1 MTKAVIV
8 LACLVASTA
17 ALGAEAQPAIPA
29 VPTPGVRPPAAPAL
43 PQPPSVPT
51 AVVAPP
57 EADRM
62 PLLKLLAA
70 GNQTN
75 SAHAEGALVAVAG
88 FAFTLLI
95 VLVLMAFR
103 RAQEHE
109 RYETIRRLIEKG
121 AEIPKELLGVVAK
134 EGSDLRRG
142 VIFISLGVG
151 FVVFFLMGTGSGVG
165 ALFVCLGLGYL
176 LSWRMERKKAG

>member
-1 MTKAVIV
+1 MTKLFAVV
-8 LACLVASTA
+8 WLAWA
-17 ALGAEAQPAIPA
+17 AGALAAEPQPA
-29 VPTPGVRPPAAPAL
+29 PTPAPTPAAAPAAPA
-43 PQPPSVPT
+43 P
-51 AVVAPP
+51 A
-57 EADRM
+57 ADVIANV
-62 PLLKLLAA
+62 PLLRVIAA
-70 GNQTN
+70 GAQTN

-109 RYETIRRLIEKG
+109 RYETIRRLVEKG

-142 VIFISLGVG
+142 VVFISLGIGLGV
-151 FVVFFLMGTGSGVG
+151 FVMSGSGWGLG
-165 ALFVCLGLGYL
+165 ALFVCLGFGYL
-176 LSWRMERKKAG
+176 LSSRMDKKKASTIRGR

>member
-1 MTKAVIV
+1 MTKQIV
-8 LACLVASTA
+8 AFACLAASTVALA
-17 ALGAEAQPAIPA
+17 AGAQPSTTPA
-29 VPTPGVRPPAAPAL
+29 VPTPVVQPSVPAPPQPPAARAA
-43 PQPPSVPT
+43 QP
-51 AVVAPP
+51 
-57 EADRM
+57 EDRM

-95 VLVLMAFR
+95 VMLLMAFR

-151 FVVFFLMGTGSGVG
+151 FVVFFTMGSGSGVG

-176 LSWRMERKKAG
+176 LAWKMEPKKAG

>member
-1 MTKAVIV
+1 MSLMRLIG
-8 LACLVASTA
+8 ASA
-17 ALGAEAQPAIPA
+17 
-29 VPTPGVRPPAAPAL
+29 
-43 PQPPSVPT
+43 
-51 AVVAPP
+51 
-57 EADRM
+57 
-62 PLLKLLAA
+62 
-70 GNQTN
+70 QTN

-142 VIFISLGVG
+142 VVFVALGVG
-151 FVVFFLMGTGSGVG
+151 FIVFFMIGAGWGVG
-165 ALFVCLGLGYL
+165 ALFICLGGGYL
-176 LSWRMERKKAG
+176 LSSMMEKKKA

>member
-1 MTKAVIV
+1 MTKSLFAVICLSLSV
-8 LACLVASTA
+8 GALA
-17 ALGAEAQPAIPA
+17 AESQP
-29 VPTPGVRPPAAPAL
+29 PTTAAPATV
-43 PQPPSVPT
+43 Q
-51 AVVAPP
+51 APAQAAP
-57 EADRM
+57 AQEAADSM
-62 PLLKLLAA
+62 PLLRIIGA
-70 GNQTN
+70 GAQTN

-109 RYETIRRLIEKG
+109 RYETIRRLVEKG

-134 EGSDLRRG
+134 EGSDFRRG
-142 VIFISLGVG
+142 VVFISLGVG
-151 FVVFFLMGTGSGVG
+151 FAVLYASGSGWGVG

-176 LSWRMERKKAG
+176 AASKMEKKKV